1 MHEASFRC
9 RLEIYW
15 AVFVVAVSAAAA
27 AAAAVPFCGVRRQ
40 SECSAILYRRNSKIN
55 LRFTTQTGTYFDACI
70 HGYGSKL

>member
-15 AVFVVAVSAAAA
+15 AVFVVAVSAAA

-40 SECSAILYRRNSKIN
+40 SECSAILYRRNSKIKFAFHDTD
-55 LRFTTQTGTYFDACI
+55 RHVF
-70 HGYGSKL
+70 